1 MVEANG
7 DPHRAGEQMD
17 VAGLGATEPLRAR
30 GHGDAVLIDYLVEE
44 GNDDA

>member
-7 DPHRAGEQMD
+7 DPHRSGEQMD
-17 VAGLGATEPLRAR
+17 VAGFGTTERFSVKR
-30 GHGDAVLIDYLVEE
+30 IDYLFEE